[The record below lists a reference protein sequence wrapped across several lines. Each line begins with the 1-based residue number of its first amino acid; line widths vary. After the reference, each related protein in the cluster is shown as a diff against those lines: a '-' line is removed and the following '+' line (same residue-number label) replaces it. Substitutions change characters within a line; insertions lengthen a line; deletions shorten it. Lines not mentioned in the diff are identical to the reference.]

1 MTLTSLMSPTVF
13 STVGFVGSPKDLRCF
28 ESSSFHL
35 VEFLPW
41 LQPEPLSRRLI
52 TVGNFS
58 LPSCVTVVTVLM
70 YNCLAVSLS
79 SCITAALLVCL
90 TVVM

>member
-52 TVGNFS
+52 TVGNVS